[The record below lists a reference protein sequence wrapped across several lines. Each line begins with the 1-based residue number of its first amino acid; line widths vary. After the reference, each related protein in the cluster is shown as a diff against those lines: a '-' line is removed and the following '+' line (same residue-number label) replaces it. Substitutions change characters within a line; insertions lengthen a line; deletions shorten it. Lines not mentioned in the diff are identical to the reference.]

1 MRPLGDYKTLINVI
15 IAVVNLKL
23 RINFGN
29 HQKTMYSLVRPV
41 LFSLDA
47 ERAHDLTMDNLAR
60 VSKVPFLTSQ
70 IQKLYGDCVASL
82 PVQCMGLDFKHPI
95 GLAAGLD
102 KDARA
107 FPAFSAIGFSAVEMG
122 TVTPEPQEG
131 NDKPRIF
138 RLREDE
144 AMINRLGFNSGG
156 VDAFLKNIKVTD
168 KTAVAGIN
176 IGKNAS
182 TDIAEAYTDYVSSLQ
197 RVYAKADYIT
207 VNISSP
213 NTKSLRDLQN
223 ETYLDELLLK
233 IKTMHS
239 KCQKVHK
246 RYVPMALKVAPDLKD
261 EEFET
266 IAELLI
272 SHQFDALIASNTTVA
287 RPDSL
292 NSPHQGQG
300 GGLSGAPL
308 KDRATDCI
316 AKFYPLLAGKVQII
330 GVGGIKTADDAWE
343 KLVAGADYLQV
354 YTQFIYQGPALV
366 ADIVKG
372 LKSKVEQRGFQSLAE
387 AIASERKA
395 V

>member
-1 MRPLGDYKTLINVI
+1 
-15 IAVVNLKL
+15 
-23 RINFGN
+23 
-29 HQKTMYSLVRPV
+29 MYSFVRPV

-60 VSKVPFLTSQ
+60 ISKRPFLTKQ
-70 IQKLYGDCVASL
+70 VENFYGRNVPVL
-82 PVQCMGLDFKHPI
+82 PVQCMGLEFKNPI

-107 FPAFSAIGFSAVEMG
+107 FPAFSAIGFSGVEMG
-122 TVTPEPQEG
+122 TVTPAPQPG
-131 NDKPRIF
+131 NDKPRMF
-138 RLREDE
+138 RLLEDE
-144 AMINRLGFNSGG
+144 AMINRLGFNSSG
-156 VDAFLKNIKVTD
+156 VDVFLHNIQITAH
-168 KTAVAGIN
+168 TAVAGIN

-182 TDIAEAYTDYVSSLQ
+182 TAIDDAHTDYVSALQ

-223 ETYLDELLLK
+223 AAYLDKLLLK

-239 KCQKVHK
+239 KCEKVHK
-246 RYVPMALKVAPDLKD
+246 RYVPMALKVAPDLQD
-261 EEFET
+261 GEYEA

-272 SHQFDALIASNTTVA
+272 SHQFDALIATNTTIA

-292 NSPHQGQG
+292 ASPHQGQE

-308 KDRATDCI
+308 KGRATDCI
-316 AKFYPLLAGKVQII
+316 RRFYPLLEGKVQII
-330 GVGGIKTADDAWE
+330 GVGGVKTADDAWE

-354 YTQFIYQGPALV
+354 YTQFIYQGPGLV
-366 ADIVKG
+366 ADIVNG
-372 LKSKVEQRGFQSLAE
+372 LKKKVEQRGFENLSE
-387 AIASERKA
+387 AIAAERKSA
-395 V
+395 R